1 MLHLGFPLIVTGFDF
16 SSYVYPTHSLPGILL
31 TRYFFHDLPLQP
43 CVLTRLVFLRP
54 LVGSA
59 AAVAALLEA
68 GPLNRFGLE
77 STYYNKGL
85 CGQR

>member
-1 MLHLGFPLIVTGFDF
+1 MTYLF
-16 SSYVYPTHSLPGILL
+16 SS
-31 TRYFFHDLPLQP
+31 
-43 CVLTRLVFLRP
+43 LVFLRGWFFLRP